1 MTNSLLPVPFHGNT
15 LFLIEQNNEPFTPM
29 KPIVEGMGL
38 DWASQFTKLKSDQK
52 RWGSI
57 VITTIQVPGDT
68 QSRETVM
75 MPLRKLPGWLMT
87 IQPSRVKPE
96 IREKILQYQNE
107 CDDVLWKYWTKG
119 RAENPQVI
127 PQDPSATPTLNLMAP
142 IDFRQH
148 VQLRKLIDEKIRILP
163 EPLHQSSYSLI
174 MKALFAFLG
183 IRSQKDLTQYRF
195 EEACRFVQ
203 NYPLVRLPSPPVTPK
218 TTEVDLDFPKE
229 TAKPSR
235 SFWKDLPPDA
245 PKDGLSIQDLLDP
258 DYVDPIRQLLE
269 RIEKAGYDVQGPW
282 TQYQAMKG
290 HLRFAAKAFEE
301 IYQISRV
308 RRMP

>member
-1 MTNSLLPVPFHGNT
+1 MTTSLAPD
-15 LFLIEQNNEPFTPM
+15 FTP
-29 KPIVEGMGL
+29 E
-38 DWASQFTKLKSDQK
+38 
-52 RWGSI
+52 
-57 VITTIQVPGDT
+57 IQVVHDRIMTTSLAISNAFEKNHRDVLRSIKDLEIPEDYRERNFAPTFRDVPGPNG
-68 QSRETVM
+68 S
-75 MPLRKLPGWLMT
+75 LRKEPMYLITRDGFT
-87 IQPSRVKPE
+87 ILAMGFTGKRAME
-96 IREKILQYQNE
+96 FKI
-107 CDDVLWKYWTKG
+107 KYIEAFNRMEEELRG
-119 RAENPQVI
+119 RKEPPAI
-127 PQDPSATPTLNLMAP
+127 PQDPFITPTLNLKEP

-163 EPLHQSSYSLI
+163 EPLHQSAYSLI
-174 MKALFAFLG
+174 IKALFAFLG

-245 PKDGLSIQDLLDP
+245 PKDGLSIQDILDP